1 MFKSA
6 KLYSQIL
13 ILYGLANVATSG
25 SKFSWPLSSFS
36 CVNGS
41 QLFGMTQWYKHEW
54 FLYIYFAVLTLL
66 YIQTQIWYFFPGNI
80 ATVRSYIAAATFTEE
95 RTAQMSIASSFQSVG
110 FTLGPGIQAAL
121 TPFKCTDVGAEDSQ
135 YLSFD
140 MYTSAG

>member
-1 MFKSA
+1 MGARYSEWHDDINMNDFHTSILLCW
-6 KLYSQIL
+6 LYYISRH
-13 ILYGLANVATSG
+13 
-25 SKFSWPLSSFS
+25 KFD
-36 CVNGS
+36 
-41 QLFGMTQWYKHEW
+41 
-54 FLYIYFAVLTLL
+54 I
-66 YIQTQIWYFFPGNI
+66 FFPGNI

-121 TPFKCTDVGAEDSQ
+121 TPFKCTDVEAEDSQ

>member
-1 MFKSA
+1 MIFIHLFCCADST
-6 KLYSQIL
+6 IHPDTNL
-13 ILYGLANVATSG
+13 I
-25 SKFSWPLSSFS
+25 
-36 CVNGS
+36 
-41 QLFGMTQWYKHEW
+41 
-54 FLYIYFAVLTLL
+54 
-66 YIQTQIWYFFPGNI
+66 FFPGNI

>member
-1 MFKSA
+1 MGA
-6 KLYSQIL
+6 RYSEWHDNINMNDF
-13 ILYGLANVATSG
+13 YTS
-25 SKFSWPLSSFS
+25 F
-36 CVNGS
+36 
-41 QLFGMTQWYKHEW
+41 
-54 FLYIYFAVLTLL
+54 FAVLTLL
-66 YIQTQIWYFFPGNI
+66 YIKTQIWYFFPGNI